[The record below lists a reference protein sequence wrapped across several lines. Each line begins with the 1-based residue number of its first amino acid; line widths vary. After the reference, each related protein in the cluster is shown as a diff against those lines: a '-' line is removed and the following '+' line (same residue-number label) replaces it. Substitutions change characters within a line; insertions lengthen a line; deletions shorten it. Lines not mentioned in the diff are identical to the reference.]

1 MAVAR
6 DAGVDPHRHI
16 VAVIGDGSMTGGMA
30 YEALNNLGHSKRR
43 VIIVL
48 NDNGRS
54 YAPTI
59 SNLTTERP
67 TTIGDDGPADTPPLI
82 SRIGEW
88 LSHSLT
94 EIRLNPTYV
103 RRQRRLEEFLRDV
116 PVVGTP
122 AERAVEAFKAGVRE
136 FLQPPAF
143 FEALG
148 VRYVGPVDGHDVPAF
163 EHALR
168 NAEELS
174 AEGPIVVHVLT
185 TKGRGYAPAEDDEE
199 KHLHDAPVFDPLT
212 GPPKAVPTGYTQAFA
227 EAIIKEAEAD
237 SRVVAITAAMAGPTG
252 LLPFQARFPDR
263 FFDVG
268 IAEQHAVTAA
278 AGMAM
283 SGLRPIVAIYSTFLN
298 RAWDQVVYDVALH
311 RLPVVFCLDR
321 AGLTGPDG
329 PSHHGVYDLAMLARV
344 PGMRVLA
351 PSSAQE
357 LQAMLHDA
365 MHLADAG
372 PVAIRYPRGRH
383 HRSAST
389 RSASG
394 CGPAGARAADDPAD
408 AVCLLAVGKMLG
420 AATKAADRLAQRRGR
435 GDGLGRPLLCAA
447 RRGHARRRRRPPP
460 GGDARGRH
468 PGRGHRHAHR
478 RAPAAR
484 SAAEVVVLGLPCQF
498 IPHHAN
504 PDHLLSQHGLDA
516 DGIAAAR
523 RGNLI
528 PVTSVA
534 RSVLDLSMVSAGM
547 SSAEALAA
555 TTELARAAE
564 RLGYGRFWV
573 AEHHNMETV
582 ASTSPAVLMA
592 HVAASTSSIHVGSG
606 GVMLPNH
613 APLVIAEQ
621 FAMLEALHPGR
632 IDLGIGRAPGTDPM
646 TAAALRRTPDMTAD
660 TFPRD
665 LLELMGWLGDD
676 RVEPGTWSRFRATP
690 KATSRPTIMLL
701 GSSDFSARLAG
712 QLGLGFAF
720 AHHFDLPGT
729 LEALSVYRDAFVPSP
744 ELAEPYAMVTAGV
757 LAADDDERR
766 STSPARPVWPCSG
779 SARTAG
785 RRCCRRPRPP
795 PTPTSRSPARCRRTA
810 SSAARPPSRD
820 GIAALIART
829 GADELM
835 VSTMTHGLPERI
847 RTLELVAEHWP
858 VLTGRHGG
866 SYAGAVTDLA
876 DELPWPRSWRRGPT
890 P

>member
-1 MAVAR
+1 MWLERIREPADLRDLSYEDLEELAGEIRDFIVAAVAETGGHLGSNLGAVELTLALHRVFNSPVDAVLWDTGHQAYVHKLVTGRRNGFGDLRQSGGLSGYPSREESRHDYVENSHASTILSYAYGMAVAR

-59 SNLTTERP
+59 SNLTAKRATA
-67 TTIGDDGPADTPPLI
+67 IGDDGPADTPPLI
-82 SRIGEW
+82 SRIGDW

-116 PVVGTP
+116 PLVGTP

-148 VRYVGPVDGHDVPAF
+148 VRYVGPVDGHDVPAL

-227 EAIIKEAEAD
+227 EAVIKEAEAD

-252 LLPFQARFPDR
+252 LLPFQARFPER

-329 PSHHGVYDLAMLARV
+329 PSHHGVYDMAMLARV

-372 PVAIRYPRGRH
+372 PVAIRYPRGQARQVAEH
-383 HRSAST
+383 EIGVGIRA
-389 RSASG
+389 RRE
-394 CGPAGARAADDPAD
+394 RAADDAAH

-420 AATKAADRLAQRRGR
+420 TAVKAADRLAERGIAATVWDVR
-435 GDGLGRPLLCAA
+435 CCAPLDEAMLADAA
-447 RRGHARRRRRPPP
+447 RHHRVVTVEDGIRD
-460 GGDARGRH
+460 GGIGMHIAERLRS
-468 PGRGHRHAHR
+468 
-478 RAPAAR
+478 R
-484 SAAEVVVLGLPCQF
+484 SAADVVVLGLPCQF

-516 DGIAAAR
+516 DGIAAA
-523 RGNLI
+523 
-528 PVTSVA
+528 
-534 RSVLDLSMVSAGM
+534 
-547 SSAEALAA
+547 
-555 TTELARAAE
+555 ARA
-564 RLGYGRFWV
+564 
-573 AEHHNMETV
+573 
-582 ASTSPAVLMA
+582 
-592 HVAASTSSIHVGSG
+592 
-606 GVMLPNH
+606 
-613 APLVIAEQ
+613 
-621 FAMLEALHPGR
+621 
-632 IDLGIGRAPGTDPM
+632 
-646 TAAALRRTPDMTAD
+646 
-660 TFPRD
+660 
-665 LLELMGWLGDD
+665 
-676 RVEPGTWSRFRATP
+676 
-690 KATSRPTIMLL
+690 
-701 GSSDFSARLAG
+701 
-712 QLGLGFAF
+712 
-720 AHHFDLPGT
+720 
-729 LEALSVYRDAFVPSP
+729 
-744 ELAEPYAMVTAGV
+744 
-757 LAADDDERR
+757 
-766 STSPARPVWPCSG
+766 
-779 SARTAG
+779 
-785 RRCCRRPRPP
+785 
-795 PTPTSRSPARCRRTA
+795 
-810 SSAARPPSRD
+810 
-820 GIAALIART
+820 
-829 GADELM
+829 
-835 VSTMTHGLPERI
+835 
-847 RTLELVAEHWP
+847 
-858 VLTGRHGG
+858 
-866 SYAGAVTDLA
+866 
-876 DELPWPRSWRRGPT
+876 
-890 P
+890 